1 MNSQNHPLKPLADEL
16 MGYCQ
21 KEMGFQKPPSLFFQ
35 EDPENAK
42 DSLGKTAYYDPSN
55 LKIVIYTTGR
65 HDKDI
70 LRSIAHEL
78 VHHVQ
83 NLRGDFDN
91 TDSTDPGYA
100 QNDPHLRN
108 MEKEAY
114 LLGNM
119 LFRDWEDQKKS
130 QNLKESK
137 IMNKD
142 QLKEMIKGY
151 LTDILNEK
159 AQKPDFPDVD
169 GDGDRTEPISKASKE
184 KKGDASDDDK
194 PKKKAKKGEIPP
206 QLRDHVKGKQAK
218 KKDKEQ
224 VDEAKPVPLGKDAI
238 RYNAKSLARTGSDT
252 DVNILRGASRE
263 QLQAAL
269 QDLLAKG
276 EITRAQMS
284 MAMSKR
290 GSMEEADE
298 RLVDKEYP
306 HLKGKV
312 KPVRAGDQPR
322 KKPKTPEEI
331 KGGEKHKKNKLKEAE
346 STNIDEYSNHPLD
359 KFAEKTVA
367 PAMRTGANATM
378 GVVRGI
384 TGAVKGL
391 GQGLRGDEDEVEEG
405 ILRDLGNA
413 VVDGAKGV
421 YGAGEDVVD
430 AFGSFKKTPSITGAL
445 KGAAKG
451 AFTGAKKGFDTFK
464 HRDKDGNLKEEELE
478 EGGKALR
485 TGNEDRFSGNEDK
498 FSTDRVHEVE
508 DVDEAHHP
516 GHKEDKKKMK
526 ESDEIEEG
534 SCGSYSRDDEMVEEL
549 ENIQTP
555 EQENALYE
563 ARFSNRNEKLF
574 KKLLG
579 KWAK

>member
-130 QNLKESK
+130 QNLKENK

-184 KKGDASDDDK
+184 KKGNASDDDK

-206 QLRDHVKGKQAK
+206 QLRDHVKGKQDK
-218 KKDKEQ
+218 KEDKEQ
-224 VDEAKPVPLGKDAI
+224 VD
-238 RYNAKSLARTGSDT
+238 
-252 DVNILRGASRE
+252 
-263 QLQAAL
+263 
-269 QDLLAKG
+269 
-276 EITRAQMS
+276 
-284 MAMSKR
+284 
-290 GSMEEADE
+290 
-298 RLVDKEYP
+298 
-306 HLKGKV
+306 
-312 KPVRAGDQPR
+312 
-322 KKPKTPEEI
+322 
-331 KGGEKHKKNKLKEAE
+331 EAE
-346 STNIDEYSNHPLD
+346 STNIDEYSNHPFD

-367 PAMRTGANATM
+367 PAMRAGANTAM

-405 ILRDLGNA
+405 VLRDLGNA

-430 AFGSFKKTPSITGAL
+430 AFGSFKKTPSIAGAL
-445 KGAAKG
+445 KGAVTGAAK
-451 AFTGAKKGFDTFK
+451 GAKKGFDTFK

-508 DVDEAHHP
+508 DVDEAHYP

-534 SCGSYSRDDEMVEEL
+534 SCGSYSRDDEVTEDL

-555 EQENALYE
+555 EQEYALYE